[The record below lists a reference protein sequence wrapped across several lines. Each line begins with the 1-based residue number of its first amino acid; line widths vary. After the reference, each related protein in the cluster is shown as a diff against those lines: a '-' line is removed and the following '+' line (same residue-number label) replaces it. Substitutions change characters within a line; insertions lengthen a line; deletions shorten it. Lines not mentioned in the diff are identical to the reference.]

1 MRDIAGQFNARFGET
16 LVVPE
21 ARIPT
26 VGARIM
32 DLKSPDHKMS
42 TTSGTPAGLVYVTD
56 EPAAI
61 AKKFRSAVTDTG
73 SEVRRGPDKPG
84 ITNLIEILAAVR
96 GITPEQV
103 EHEFDGSQYG
113 AFKQAVAEAVID
125 YLTPVRERYQELR
138 DDEEGLERTL
148 ASGAEKASAIATQ
161 TLADVRE
168 AMGVGP
174 VRARV

>member
-21 ARIPT
+21 ARIPA

-32 DLKSPDHKMS
+32 DLKFPDHKMS

-73 SEVRRGPDKPG
+73 SEVRRAPDKPG
-84 ITNLIEILAAVR
+84 ITNLIEILASVR
-96 GITPEQV
+96 GVSPEAI
-103 EHEFDGSQYG
+103 EREFEGSQYG
-113 AFKQAVAEAVID
+113 PFKQTVADAVID
-125 YLTPVRERYQELR
+125 YLAPVRERYQELR
-138 DDEEGLERTL
+138 DDDEGLERTL
-148 ASGAEKASAIATQ
+148 ALGADKARAIATQ